1 MALIPRSQGRTV
13 SRPTLQQHTP
23 ITGLGS
29 IGKAIDGVLEARKEE
44 KDKTEKADFALQ
56 SSKIGAD
63 ISVVDNDLILKM
75 QSEGLPYEEAVK
87 QRQDSLGSI
96 KKQYKTVV
104 PKQFE
109 QNFNNYFEQHSYQS
123 ASKYLPIAQ
132 KSEQQQA
139 IVQLKDMKENYLK
152 NPNASEQEVW
162 NGLATYGQSKSLP
175 LAHVKDA
182 FNEYKNNRSSN
193 DVAAFYLGN
202 KSDNEK
208 LTELTT
214 PEAVIA
220 KHPNLTQEQAVYWS
234 GRALTQ
240 MDQNKRAAALQQK
253 QLEDDAKDAVN
264 EMKADIETLLIPS
277 EAVLKSRL
285 ARVKGTEKES
295 EFVQSLGPNQVHR
308 LYLM

>member
-23 ITGLGS
+23 ITGLAS
-29 IGKAIDGVLEARKEE
+29 VGKAIDGALEARKEE

-63 ISVVDNDLILKM
+63 ISVVDNDLLLKM
-75 QSEGLPYEEAVK
+75 QSGELTYDNAVK
-87 QRQDSLGSI
+87 QRQESLESI
-96 KKQYKTVV
+96 KTQYKTAV

-162 NGLATYGQSKSLP
+162 NGLAIYGQSKNLP

-182 FNEYKNNRSSN
+182 YNEYKI
-193 DVAAFYLGN
+193 
-202 KSDNEK
+202 
-208 LTELTT
+208 
-214 PEAVIA
+214 IA
-220 KHPNLTQEQAVYWS
+220 PV
-234 GRALTQ
+234 
-240 MDQNKRAAALQQK
+240 M
-253 QLEDDAKDAVN
+253 
-264 EMKADIETLLIPS
+264 M
-277 EAVLKSRL
+277 
-285 ARVKGTEKES
+285 
-295 EFVQSLGPNQVHR
+295 
-308 LYLM
+308 

>member
-23 ITGLGS
+23 ITGLAS
-29 IGKAIDGVLEARKEE
+29 VGKAIDGVLEARKEE

-87 QRQDSLGSI
+87 QRQDSLESI

-139 IVQLKDMKENYLK
+139 IVQLKEMKENYLK

-162 NGLATYGQSKSLP
+162 NGLATYGQSKNLA
-175 LAHVKDA
+175 LAHVKDN

-214 PEAVIA
+214 PEAVLK

-253 QLEDDAKDAVN
+253 QLDDDAKDAVN
-264 EMKADIETLLIPS
+264 EMKADIETGLIPS
-277 EAVLKSRL
+277 EAVIKARL
-285 ARVKGTEKES
+285 ARVQGTQK
-295 EFVQSLGPNQVHR
+295 
-308 LYLM
+308 